1 MLIRVKLLI
10 SNLIQPLRVKE
21 LSATVYSI
29 QIFWEEG
36 YKMVFRA
43 IEGGDRV
50 ATSQEWRFFGAP
62 TTDEKLV
69 RLLRVKHIFSGRFG
83 WYLLVS
89 LSISKRQ
96 L

>member
-1 MLIRVKLLI
+1 
-10 SNLIQPLRVKE
+10 
-21 LSATVYSI
+21 
-29 QIFWEEG
+29 
-36 YKMVFRA
+36 MVFRA
-43 IEGGDRV
+43 IEGGDKV
-50 ATSQEWRFFGAP
+50 ATSREWRSFRAP
-62 TTDEKLV
+62 TTDEELV